1 MTGFP
6 PREERSPERWDDR
19 ERLRLRPIS
28 TAELCAAV
36 GVDDADRVDEGSVD
50 ELVIV
55 QSLSRGRVSVAEA
68 R

>member
-1 MTGFP
+1 MP

-36 GVDDADRVDEGSVD
+36 DDDDRVEGSVD
-50 ELVIV
+50 ESVIV
-55 QSLSRGRVSVAEA
+55 ISAGCERGDPILG
-68 R
+68 